1 MAYTLAELAEHVG
14 GSLASGHDCI
24 VSGVATLQSA
34 GQGDISFLANAHYKK
49 FLETSKATAIILS
62 EQDSEYCPTHAII
75 CANPYLAY
83 ARIATLLH
91 PYGTQQY
98 GQHATAVIAEDAEV
112 DVTASIGAHCV
123 VESGARIGARV
134 YIAHGSV
141 IGRDVAIG
149 DDSRIMANVT
159 VYNGCRFGQRCLIHS
174 GAIVG
179 ADGFGIAPSSEGW
192 VKVPQL
198 GRVIV
203 GDDVE
208 VGANTTIDRG
218 ALEDTVI
225 GNGVKLD
232 NQIQIAHNVKIG
244 DHTVAAACSGIAGST
259 SIGSNCVIAG
269 GVGIAGHLT
278 IVDGVTITA
287 MSLVTKSITEA
298 GVYSSGWGAQPQS
311 TWQRQVAGLRRL
323 PNLIRRLRGLGKS
336 D

>member
-1 MAYTLAELAEHVG
+1 MTYTLAELAKHVG
-14 GSLASGHDCI
+14 GSLGSGHGCI

-34 GQGDISFLANAHYKK
+34 GQGDISFLANSHYKK
-49 FLETSKATAIILS
+49 YLETSKATAIILS
-62 EQDSEYCPTHAII
+62 EQDGEHCLTHTII

-91 PYGTQQY
+91 PDNTEQS
-98 GQHATAVIAEDAEV
+98 GQHASAMVADDAAV
-112 DVTASIGAHCV
+112 DVTASIGANCV
-123 VESGARIGARV
+123 IESGAKVGARV
-134 YIAHGSV
+134 RIEHGSV
-141 IGRDVAIG
+141 IGRDVKIG

-159 VYNGCRFGQRCLIHS
+159 VYNGCQFGQRCLIHS
-174 GAIVG
+174 GVVIG
-179 ADGFGIAPSSEGW
+179 ADGFGIAHSPEGW

-198 GRVIV
+198 GRVII

-232 NQIQIAHNVKIG
+232 NQIQVAHNVKIG

-287 MSLVTKSITEA
+287 MSLVTKSIAEA
-298 GVYSSGWGAQPQS
+298 GVYSSGWSAQPQS
-311 TWQRQVAGLRRL
+311 NWQRQVAGLRRI
-323 PNLIRRLRGLGKS
+323 PNIIRRLRGLGKS